1 MNPTPTNKTKTASTA
16 QLLAEL
22 EAGKAKFPAA
32 AAERKEYLLQKQAEL
47 ARDKNDPSINSPA
60 AISRIVGELNAAQES
75 VEMLDDLQISYLQR
89 RFTENFFRENGDTL
103 ADAQLVD
110 LDAATASEPR
120 LIESLKKWLGEFPA
134 KIYQPTIS
142 DSDKNALLDE
152 RESRE
157 NAAEILRCNIR
168 DCRAAIEYF
177 RRNSTPENFGPTR
190 SLLVIIRTAVAV

>member
-1 MNPTPTNKTKTASTA
+1 MTTQKSKTTA

-32 AAERKEYLLQKQAEL
+32 AESYQQHLQEQNAEI
-47 ARDKNDPSINSPA
+47 ARFRQDPSPYPPPFISKLIGERNSIQE
-60 AISRIVGELNAAQES
+60 AI
-75 VEMLDDLQISYLQR
+75 EMLDDLQISYLQR

-103 ADAQLVD
+103 ADAQLAE
-110 LDAATASEPR
+110 LDAASARAPR

-177 RRNSTPENFGPTR
+177 RRNPTPENFGPTR
-190 SLLVIIRTAVAV
+190 SLLVVIRTAVAV